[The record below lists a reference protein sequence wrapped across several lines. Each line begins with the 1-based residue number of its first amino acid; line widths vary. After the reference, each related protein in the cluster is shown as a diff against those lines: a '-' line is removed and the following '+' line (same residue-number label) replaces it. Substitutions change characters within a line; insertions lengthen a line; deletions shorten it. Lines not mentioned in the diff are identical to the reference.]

1 MPVTISYSD
10 NLAFPFPA
18 TFICARTGMEPA
30 AAAAAC
36 NAPGPP
42 QFNYSD
48 VCSVPA
54 NPNSNVTSF
63 SCTVTDSP
71 PLPDGPVTV
80 CAVSADAAIPDNPA
94 SANQA
99 QTSDKANLSA
109 AQCGYVR
116 LDRTPPSASFTTPAA
131 ALVGQLVTANGSVTD
146 GGSGAGDTV
155 SWTWGDN
162 TSASSGIA
170 PTHTYT
176 QAGTYTVTM
185 STSDKVGNSAQATQT
200 ITVSAPPPPAS
211 GTPGAGT
218 STGSTGTVTTAPSA
232 SQIAQQ
238 VGVAGGAGATQK
250 ASAGAL
256 DVLTA
261 RKLKITKRL
270 KALPLAL
277 TADSAGRATF
287 ALVRAGRIV
296 ARAGVNITRPG
307 SIGFRLK
314 LPKTPRA
321 GRYSLKI
328 SFTPTG
334 ASRASVKTIKLT
346 FVGPA
351 KKAGRAAA
359 VTGADQAAVTGAGA
373 ARVPDGSIPV
383 SLQRAAAS
391 GRGISV
397 R

>member
-1 MPVTISYSD
+1 M
-10 NLAFPFPA
+10 
-18 TFICARTGMEPA
+18 
-30 AAAAAC
+30 
-36 NAPGPP
+36 
-42 QFNYSD
+42 
-48 VCSVPA
+48 
-54 NPNSNVTSF
+54 
-63 SCTVTDSP
+63 
-71 PLPDGPVTV
+71 
-80 CAVSADAAIPDNPA
+80 
-94 SANQA
+94 
-99 QTSDKANLSA
+99 
-109 AQCGYVR
+109 
-116 LDRTPPSASFTTPAA
+116 
-131 ALVGQLVTANGSVTD
+131 TANGSVTD